1 MGTVAQTDVGRSMQG
16 WLDFAGRI
24 VPKLIV
30 FVIILII
37 GWIIAKVIQRAVAAI
52 LRRVDFDRW
61 AERGVVGE
69 ALRRGK
75 YDAAGLLAKLV
86 YYAILLVT
94 LELAFS
100 VFGPNP
106 VSNVLRSIV
115 AWLPRLA
122 VAVIIVII
130 ASAIAHGVRDLL
142 DGALGGLSYG
152 RLLANLAS
160 IFIIA
165 LGVIAALNQIGVA
178 TTVTEPVLI
187 TVLATVGAILAIG
200 LGGGLVRPMQQRWE
214 RWLTRAEAEAAS
226 SRTGGY
232 ARGREDAVR
241 GAETPTEAP
250 RGATET
256 PRGPMGTAPPG
267 SQDRP

>member
-1 MGTVAQTDVGRSMQG
+1 MGTVAQIDVGKSLQNV
-16 WLDFAGRI
+16 LDAVARI
-24 VPKLIV
+24 VPRLIV

-37 GWIIAKVIQRAVAAI
+37 GWIVAKVIQRAVAAI
-52 LRRVDFDRW
+52 LRRLNFDRV

-75 YDAAGLLAKLV
+75 YDAAGLVAKLV

-94 LELAFS
+94 LQLAFN

-115 AWLPRLA
+115 AWLPRLV

-130 ASAIAHGVRDLL
+130 ASAIAHAVRDIL

-165 LGVIAALNQIGVA
+165 LGVIAALNQVGIA

-200 LGGGLVRPMQQRWE
+200 AGGGLIRPMQQRWE
-214 RWLTRAEAEAAS
+214 RWLTRAETEAAS
-226 SRTGGY
+226 ARTGAY

-241 GAETPTEAP
+241 GAGTPTETP
-250 RGATET
+250 RGTTET

-267 SQDRP
+267 PQDRP